1 MTRRFAAIVLWGC
14 MLAGHAS
21 ADRVHLTSG
30 SVIEGRAHRDGDRV
44 VVEIDSGEVAL
55 PASVVARIESSESD
69 LQRVDAMLAKL
80 KPGDTAGM
88 LKLADYCRDHEMPA
102 REQELLQRILDT
114 APNHAEA
121 RARLGYVR
129 SEGAW
134 VKREDQMRAQ
144 GMVEYQG
151 RWMTRAEMLELER
164 IQAQTAAA
172 ALQRDKAAAE
182 ARKAEAEA
190 KKAEE
195 QASAAQQ
202 NAPPA
207 YGYPPPYST
216 YSYGTPYTYNYAVP
230 YSYSYAPI
238 ATHGGARCARVG
250 GGTGPCGSAAPPPAP
265 AHHPFPIPGMKDPF
279 DYLR

>member
-1 MTRRFAAIVLWGC
+1 
-14 MLAGHAS
+14 
-21 ADRVHLTSG
+21 
-30 SVIEGRAHRDGDRV
+30 
-44 VVEIDSGEVAL
+44 
-55 PASVVARIESSESD
+55 
-69 LQRVDAMLAKL
+69 
-80 KPGDTAGM
+80 
-88 LKLADYCRDHEMPA
+88 MPA
-102 REQELLQRILDT
+102 REQELLQRILDA

-134 VKREDQMRAQ
+134 VKREEQMRAQ

-164 IQAQTAAA
+164 IQAQTTAA

-182 ARKAEAEA
+182 AKKAEAEA

-207 YGYPPPYST
+207 YGYSPPYST
-216 YSYGTPYTYNYAVP
+216 YSFATPYA
-230 YSYSYAPI
+230 YSYAPF
-238 ATHGGARCARVG
+238 ATHGVARCARVG
-250 GGTGPCGSAAPPPAP
+250 GGTGPCGSAAPPPPP
-265 AHHPFPIPGMKDPF
+265 AHRPFPIPGMKDPF